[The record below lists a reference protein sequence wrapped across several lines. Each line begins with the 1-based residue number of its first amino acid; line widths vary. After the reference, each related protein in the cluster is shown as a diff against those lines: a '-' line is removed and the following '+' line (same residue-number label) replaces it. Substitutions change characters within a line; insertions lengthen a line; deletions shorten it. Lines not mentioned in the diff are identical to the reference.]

1 MNVLKLEIP
10 DAVVALVIALDDDGG
25 RDMDPTKVNEAD
37 GNRLRKTKIICTL
50 GPASDSPEKIEELI
64 KAGMDVARLNLSFG
78 TRDYHSQLIDAVR
91 KTSENLD
98 KPVAVLMD
106 LSGPKIR
113 IGRLSSPVTLHR
125 GERVVL
131 TTGEQGGGNR
141 IPISHPEILG
151 YLKNGDIIHLADGS
165 IKLGVVRTGTDEVE
179 AEVLEGG
186 FLTSYK
192 GINFPETLF
201 DISPI
206 TEKDLK
212 DLEFGLKKGVDW
224 VALSFVKS
232 AEDVK
237 RLKEVIAEKKDSIP
251 VIAKIERREAVDNIK
266 RILEASD
273 GIMVARGD
281 LGVELPIED
290 VPVVQ
295 KMAIKMANSMGKP
308 VITATQMLK
317 SMVVQAQP
325 TRAEVTDVANA
336 VLDGSDA
343 VMLSEETAAGKYPV
357 EAVKVMD
364 RIIKKAESM
373 YPYLPDQPA
382 KTVTESI
389 ASSAARISAELH
401 ANAIITFTRTG
412 ASAIQLSRYRP
423 PVPILAAA
431 HDDRTLRR
439 LSLIWGCIPL
449 MPVSQHAPFEELIFE
464 VVREGLNRG
473 ILDEDGKVV
482 ITSGFPFGEPGTT
495 NTLRVLN
502 VGDVLKRKQRLNFI

>member
-1 MNVLKLEIP
+1 MSQIV
-10 DAVVALVIALDDDGG
+10 D
-25 RDMDPTKVNEAD
+25 EAG
-37 GNRLRKTKIICTL
+37 GNRVRKTKIVCTL

-64 KAGMDVARLNLSFG
+64 EAGMDVARLNLSFG
-78 TRDYHSQLIDAVR
+78 TRDYHSRLIDTVR
-91 KTSENLD
+91 ETSEKLG

-125 GERVVL
+125 GEKVVL
-131 TTGEQGGGNR
+131 TGEEGGENR
-141 IPISHPEILG
+141 IPLSHPEVLG
-151 YLKNGDIIHLADGS
+151 YLKEGDIIHLADGS
-165 IKLGVVRTGTDEVE
+165 IKLRVVRAGVNEVK
-179 AEVLEGG
+179 AEILEGG

-192 GINFPETLF
+192 GVNFPDVPL

-206 TEKDLK
+206 TEKDVK

-224 VALSFVKS
+224 VALSFVRS
-232 AEDVK
+232 ADDVK
-237 RLKEVIAEKKDSIP
+237 RLKEIMVEKGDKVP
-251 VIAKIERREAVDNIK
+251 VIAKIERREAVDNLKKI
-266 RILEASD
+266 IEASD

-281 LGVELPIED
+281 LGVELPLEE

-295 KMAIKMANSMGKP
+295 KMAIKIANSAGKP

-357 EAVKVMD
+357 EAVRVMD
-364 RIIKKAESM
+364 RIIRKAESM
-373 YPYLPDQPA
+373 YSYLPEQPA

-389 ASSAARISAELH
+389 AGSAARISAELH
-401 ANAIITFTRTG
+401 SNAIITFTRTG
-412 ASAIQLSRYRP
+412 TSAIHLSRYRP
-423 PVPILAAA
+423 PVPVLAAA
-431 HDDRTLRR
+431 HDERTLRK

-449 MPVSQHAPFEELIFE
+449 MQVSRHAAFEELISE
-464 VVREGLNRG
+464 VVQEGLRRG
-473 ILDEDGKVV
+473 ILDEKGKVV
-482 ITSGFPFGEPGTT
+482 VTSGFPFGEPGTT

-502 VGDVLKRKQRLNFI
+502 VDHVLKRGL